1 MSLTRTT
8 PARSG
13 ATIAVATAVAVPTMT
28 STSYRSAARLPP
40 GGQIHVMVRTPITE
54 REGQSDTGSVTGGT
68 GAYAGAHGTLT
79 STDRG
84 GTAGGDPSDDTIT
97 LLP

>member
-13 ATIAVATAVAVPTMT
+13 ATIAVANRGRRPHHDPNK
-28 STSYRSAARLPP
+28 LPP
-40 GGQIHVMVRTPITE
+40 GGEIHVMVRTSITE
-54 REGQSDTGSVTGGT
+54 GQGQSDTGSVSGGT
-68 GAYAGAHGTLT
+68 GAYASAHGTLT
-79 STDRG
+79 STDRK
-84 GTAGGDPSDDTIT
+84 GTAGGDPSHDAIT